1 MKVEDYSKKYDSFG
15 EFCDNLIWV
24 ESDGLY
30 GLINE
35 RGEEVVP
42 LKYKKRQLDDFY
54 KKYKDE
60 YGYANETADERF
72 LAVYSHSQNEKDKK

>member
-1 MKVEDYSKKYDSFG
+1 MKVEDYSKKYDSSG
-15 EFCDNLIWV
+15 EFRDNLIWV
-24 ESDGLY
+24 DSNGFY

-35 RGEEVVP
+35 QGEEVVP

-72 LAVYSHSQNEKDKK
+72 LAVYSQNEKDKK